1 MFYIIRNSVCIFLL
15 INFILFISKF
25 KIENKPYK
33 IYTVYLGV
41 IVLIEILSRVF
52 VSLGYQN
59 LILSHFYF
67 TGQFIFLSLFYLE
80 LLKENYQ
87 KVLVKFNLVLVPII
101 LTIYFLINPIQL
113 HQFCLIE
120 ILLTSIT
127 LISYSTFHFYNML
140 TNKKEFY
147 LINCGILIYLFGSTV
162 TFLPRNLYVIYG
174 LSFNM
179 VLQYLNIVLWGLYQ
193 IFIFLEWKKIT
204 STIINEK

>member
-1 MFYIIRNSVCIFLL
+1 MFYIIRNIACILLL

-33 IYTVYLGV
+33 IYTIYLGV
-41 IVLIEILSRVF
+41 IVLIEILLRVF
-52 VSLGYQN
+52 VSFGYQN

-67 TGQFIFLSLFYLE
+67 TGQFILLSLFYLE

-87 KVLVKFNLVLVPII
+87 KLLVKFNLVIVPII
-101 LTIYFLINPIQL
+101 LVIYFFINPIQL

-162 TFLPRNLYVIYG
+162 TFLPRNLYTIYG
-174 LSFNM
+174 VSFTM
-179 VLQYLNIVLWGLYQ
+179 VLQSLNITLYLIYQ

-204 STIINEK
+204 STTKNEK

>member
-1 MFYIIRNSVCIFLL
+1 MFYIIRNIACIFLL

-33 IYTVYLGV
+33 IYTIYLGV
-41 IVLIEILSRVF
+41 IVLIEILIRIF
-52 VSLGYQN
+52 VSFGYQN

-67 TGQFIFLSLFYLE
+67 TGQFILLSLFYLE

-87 KVLVKFNLVLVPII
+87 KVLVKFNLVIVPII
-101 LTIYFLINPIQL
+101 LAIYFLINPIQL

-127 LISYSTFHFYNML
+127 LIGYSTFHFYNML

-162 TFLPRNLYVIYG
+162 TFLPRNLYTMYG
-174 LSFNM
+174 VSFTM
-179 VLQYLNIVLWGLYQ
+179 VLQSLNITLYLIYQ

-204 STIINEK
+204 STIKNEK